1 MGCDDHMSD
10 FNCNCTPTYPN
21 GAASPIPPFW
31 GFSAFTP
38 TIPKLYWDVKS
49 QEQRILNL
57 FDLLNKLVCYC
68 DNMGL
73 QIDVNAQ
80 DIQELRDYVNEFLTS
95 GFDDAL
101 AEKIAKWI
109 DDNLQFIFTHTIRQV
124 YFGLTQDGHFVA
136 YVPDSWSDIVFDTG
150 SDINLDTYGRL
161 ILRWDADS
169 PNNVDQTPE
178 IIKQYDNDYL
188 KTQIVNIMNTLYSA

>member
-1 MGCDDHMSD
+1 MMPKGISD
-10 FNCNCTPTYPN
+10 GGIYHIVPYGSYTAYTPALPQ
-21 GAASPIPPFW
+21 F
-31 GFSAFTP
+31 
-38 TIPKLYWDVKS
+38 YWDVYS
-49 QEQRILNL
+49 AEQRVKHICYEIDKIIAYASYLAE
-57 FDLLNKLVCYC
+57 LLGKNNE
-68 DNMGL
+68 DM
-73 QIDVNAQ
+73 
-80 DIQELRDYVNEFLTS
+80 QELRDYVNEFLTS

-109 DDNLQFIFTHTIRQV
+109 DDHLQFIFTHTIRQV

-150 SDINLDTYGRL
+150 SDINLSTYGRL

-169 PNNVDQTPE
+169 PDNVDQTPE

-188 KTQIVNIMNTLYSA
+188 KTQIVNIMHTLYSA

>member
-1 MGCDDHMSD
+1 MTMMPKGISD
-10 FNCNCTPTYPN
+10 GGMYHIVPYGSYTAYTPALPQ
-21 GAASPIPPFW
+21 F
-31 GFSAFTP
+31 
-38 TIPKLYWDVKS
+38 YWDVYS
-49 QEQRILNL
+49 AEQRIKHICFETDKLAHYASYL
-57 FDLLNKLVCYC
+57 AELLGKN
-68 DNMGL
+68 NE
-73 QIDVNAQ
+73 

-109 DDNLQFIFTHTIRQV
+109 DDHLQFIFTHTIRQV

-150 SDINLDTYGRL
+150 SDINLSTYGRL

-188 KTQIVNIMNTLYSA
+188 KTQIVNIMHTLYSA

>member
-1 MGCDDHMSD
+1 MPKGISD
-10 FNCNCTPTYPN
+10 GGIYHIVPYGSYTAYTPALPQ
-21 GAASPIPPFW
+21 F
-31 GFSAFTP
+31 
-38 TIPKLYWDVKS
+38 YWDVYS
-49 QEQRILNL
+49 AEQRVKHICYEIDKIIAYSSYLAE
-57 FDLLNKLVCYC
+57 LLGKN
-68 DNMGL
+68 NE
-73 QIDVNAQ
+73 

-109 DDNLQFIFTHTIRQV
+109 DDHLQFIFTHTIRQV

-150 SDINLDTYGRL
+150 ADINLSTYGRL

-169 PNNVDQTPE
+169 PDNVDQTPE

-188 KTQIVNIMNTLYSA
+188 KTQIVNIMHTLYTPYSE